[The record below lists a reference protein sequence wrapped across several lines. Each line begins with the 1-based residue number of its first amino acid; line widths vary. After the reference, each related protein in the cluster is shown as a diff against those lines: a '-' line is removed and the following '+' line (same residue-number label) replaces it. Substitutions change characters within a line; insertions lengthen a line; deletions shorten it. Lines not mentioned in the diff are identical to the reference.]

1 MYAMAMMATEEKE
14 ETEDGVK
21 EAHDVEARKSILLLL
36 SLLLSLIIL
45 VLVLG

>member
-21 EAHDVEARKSILLLL
+21 EAHDVEENLFFFF
-36 SLLLSLIIL
+36 SLY
-45 VLVLG
+45 